1 MSDYGLTVYNNNGG
15 LMFDTRRDMNSY
27 VVTEVGT
34 GNSVSLEG
42 PETSGSLN
50 LGEGDFLFVAIP
62 SGQASAMSQYV
73 IFLSFDISTLSVK
86 FTGYPID
93 TGGAFVDLTLDYFVV
108 KHAKNVT
115 STDTHGLV
123 VYNDDSTI
131 QFDSRAV
138 KTGNHFT
145 ITSYTQP
152 NSTIGWTPTTG
163 GVDLGDPSDYWEISW
178 SSGTSTSFE
187 GTYVRGIRL
196 TADPLYYNYNK
207 VTSSSGGEGFGEG
220 GFGGGSTTTT
230 ETYSRD
236 NPSMI
241 LSAELV

>member
-1 MSDYGLTVYNNNGG
+1 MADYGLTVYNNNGG

-34 GNSVSLEG
+34 GTAPSDFSLAD
-42 PETSGSLN
+42 
-50 LGEGDFLFVAIP
+50 GDFLFVAIP

-73 IFLSFDISTLSVK
+73 IFLGLNTGTLSVEFK
-86 FTGYPID
+86 GYPID
-93 TGGAFVDLTLDYFVV
+93 TDGAVVSLTLDYFVV

-123 VYNDDSTI
+123 VYNDDGTI
-131 QFDSRAV
+131 QFDSRSV

-152 NSTIGWTPTTG
+152 KSIIGWTPTTG
-163 GVDLGDPSDYWEISW
+163 GVDLGDPSDYWEI
-178 SSGTSTSFE
+178 GTWTFGSFSFE
-187 GTYVRGIRL
+187 GKYVRGIRL
-196 TADPLYYNYNK
+196 TGDPLYYNYNK

-230 ETYSRD
+230 ETYYRD